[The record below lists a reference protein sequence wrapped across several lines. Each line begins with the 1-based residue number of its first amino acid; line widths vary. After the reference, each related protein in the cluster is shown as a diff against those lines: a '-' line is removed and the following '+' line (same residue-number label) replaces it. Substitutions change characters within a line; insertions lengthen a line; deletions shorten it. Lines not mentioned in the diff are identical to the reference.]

1 MDFSDLRNH
10 LDESCDFPVDHEEVM
25 ERVGHVALDTP
36 AADPET
42 IETALSR
49 TERTTYRS
57 ADDVVTSL
65 RGTVGDAYVGRK
77 HYDDR
82 SGVRAFPDDRQV
94 LSV

>member
-1 MDFSDLRNH
+1 MDFSDVRNH
-10 LDESCDFPVDHEEVM
+10 LDESCDFPVDHGEVI
-25 ERVGHVALDTP
+25 ERVGHVGLDAP
-36 AADPET
+36 GVDSET
-42 IETALSR
+42 IETALNR

-57 ADDVVTSL
+57 PDDVVTTL

-82 SGVRAFPDDRQV
+82 SGARALPDDRRV

>member
-10 LDESCDFPVDHEEVM
+10 LDESCDFPVDHGEIM
-25 ERVGHVALDTP
+25 DRVGHVGLDAP

-49 TERTTYRS
+49 TERTTYHS
-57 ADDVVTSL
+57 ADDVVTTL
-65 RGTVGDAYVGRK
+65 RGTVGKAYVGRQ

-82 SGVRAFPDDRQV
+82 SGARALPDDRRV